1 MKKMSVKRLVIIS
14 ILTAILFV
22 QEQILS
28 FIPNIQLTFL
38 LIILFIT

>member
-28 FIPNIQLTFL
+28 FILTFN
-38 LIILFIT
+38 